1 MNAIMWILSA
11 IASLATI
18 VTLTSF
24 NAVTGWI
31 AIGAMLLLI
40 AIMYREIMKN
50 PRPNRKN
57 S

>member
-1 MNAIMWILSA
+1 
-11 IASLATI
+11 
-18 VTLTSF
+18 LTSF